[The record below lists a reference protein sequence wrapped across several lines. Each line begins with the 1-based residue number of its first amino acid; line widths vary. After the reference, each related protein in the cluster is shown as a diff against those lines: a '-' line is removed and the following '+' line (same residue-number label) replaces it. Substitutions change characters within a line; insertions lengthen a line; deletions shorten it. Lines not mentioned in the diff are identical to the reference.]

1 MRAVV
6 MGYGLLSYLFFNIV
20 FIYMGCF
27 VADLWVPKTV
37 SSGVVSH
44 QGLAWVID
52 VGLVALFGLQH
63 SIMAR
68 KGFKQWVTRLMPEVV
83 ERSSYVLLSAVV
95 LAVVMAFWQPLEGQ
109 VWQVENTLLRG
120 LMLGLMVVGLLV
132 TLAATFL
139 TSHIDLFGLRQVYF
153 HFIGKTY
160 QDVEY
165 TESFFYTVIR
175 HPMMFGLLLF
185 LWISPDMTF
194 SKLVFAANMSIYI
207 FIGVY
212 FEEKDLSRRFGAQYD
227 DYRQRVPMVLPRRK
241 RKY

>member
-6 MGYGLLSYLFFNIV
+6 MGYGLLSYLFFNVV
-20 FIYMGCF
+20 FLYMGFF

-37 SSGVVSH
+37 SSGAVGH
-44 QGLAWVID
+44 QGLALLID
-52 VGLVALFGLQH
+52 IGLVSLFGLQH

-68 KGFKQWVTRLMPEVV
+68 EGFKQWINRLMPEAI

-95 LAVVMAFWQPLEGQ
+95 LVVVMAFWQPLEGQ

-120 LMLGLMVVGLLV
+120 LMLALMAVGLVV

-153 HFIGKTY
+153 HYIGETY
-160 QDVEY
+160 KDVEY

-185 LWISPDMTF
+185 LWASPDMTL
-194 SKLVFAANMSIYI
+194 SKLVFSATMSVYI

-227 DYRQRVPMVLPRRK
+227 DYRSRVPMVLPRTK
-241 RKY
+241 RK